1 MTEQG
6 LHGFRE
12 PAKGFV
18 PFRES
23 PFGGRDVLRVAV
35 LASGNGSNLQAL
47 LDRIASG
54 HVQAQVALV
63 VSDKPDAPALRRARR
78 TGVPAVVALPKEPG
92 EKAAAYD
99 ARLLALLQADK
110 PGLVVLAG
118 YMRIVGAPILQAYA
132 GRIVNI
138 HPALLPAFKGLH
150 AVKQAH
156 DAGAAEAGCST
167 HLVTA
172 DLDGGP
178 VLLQAG
184 LKVRPGESLES
195 LQRRVLAL
203 EHLVLPRTVQLFA
216 EGRVA
221 ADGRIAPAPP
231 SSSWKARQDLDLV
244 SGAWYSEGF

>member
-1 MTEQG
+1 MKPIPPGIQPIAAG
-6 LHGFRE
+6 
-12 PAKGFV
+12 AKSASSGSRSV
-18 PFRES
+18 S
-23 PFGGRDVLRVAV
+23 SALRVAV

-54 HVQAQVALV
+54 HVQAKVILV
-63 VSDKPDAPALRRARR
+63 VSDKPDAPALARARKAK
-78 TGVPAVVALPKEPG
+78 VPAVVALPKEPG
-92 EKAAAYD
+92 EKSAAYD
-99 ARLLALLQADK
+99 ERLLALLQAEK

-118 YMRIVGAPILQAYA
+118 YMRIVGPALVRAFA

-138 HPALLPAFKGLH
+138 HPALLPAFKGLQ

-156 DAGAAEAGCST
+156 DAGVPEAGCST
-167 HLVTA
+167 HLVTD

-178 VLLQAG
+178 VLVQAG
-184 LKVRPGESLES
+184 LKVRPGETLES
-195 LQRRVLAL
+195 LQKRILRL

-221 ADGRIAPAPP
+221 TDGRISPRPEAT
-231 SSSWKARQDLDLV
+231 WKTRQDLDLV

>member
-1 MTEQG
+1 MTSV
-6 LHGFRE
+6 
-12 PAKGFV
+12 PSATKGT
-18 PFRES
+18 
-23 PFGGRDVLRVAV
+23 LRVAV

-54 HVQAQVALV
+54 HVQAKVVLV
-63 VSDKPDAPALRRARR
+63 VSDKPDAPALARARR
-78 TGVPAVVALPKEPG
+78 AKVPAVVALPKDPG

-99 ARLLALLQADK
+99 ERLLALLQAEK

-118 YMRIVGAPILQAYA
+118 YMRIVGPAIVRAFA
-132 GRIVNI
+132 GRLVNI
-138 HPALLPAFKGLH
+138 HPALLPAFKGLQ
-150 AVKQAH
+150 AVRQAH
-156 DAGAAEAGCST
+156 GAGVAEAGCST
-167 HLVTA
+167 HLVTD

-184 LKVRPGESLES
+184 LKVRANETVES
-195 LQRRVLAL
+195 LQRRILAL

-221 ADGRIAPAPP
+221 ADGRISPRPD
-231 SSSWKARQDLDLV
+231 STWKTRQDLDLV